1 MSMNEPVHANQCDCR
16 AMKFNAGAASRLRTL
31 HPGRKAHL
39 RQTEHPNAL
48 PASWHC
54 PGQPKGVV
62 GSSSLSMPGSLSV
75 MDATDQLC
83 RKDQYGKPAVA
94 GKSNRIVRAR
104 LMTVGVLD
112 YLDNEILVGLAG

>member
-1 MSMNEPVHANQCDCR
+1 
-16 AMKFNAGAASRLRTL
+16 MKFNAGAASRLRTL

-48 PASWHC
+48 PALWHC

-62 GSSSLSMPGSLSV
+62 GSSSLSTPGSLSV

-83 RKDQYGKPAVA
+83 RKDQYGSPLSPA
-94 GKSNRIVRAR
+94 SRIELSGPDWWLWAFWI
-104 LMTVGVLD
+104 
-112 YLDNEILVGLAG
+112 ILTTQFW